1 MEEWR
6 DVPGYEG
13 IYEVSNTG
21 KVRTHKNKT
30 THSVKHGTR
39 KWKQRELKQKVSKDN
54 CRRVSLWKNKKE
66 KTWLVHRLVAMAF
79 LDKPEGKDYI
89 NHIDGNRAN
98 NCVENL
104 EWCDHKENNN
114 HAFDNRLIKTGREIV
129 LMDSVTRELHYFRSL
144 TKASEFLGQNQG
156 YLSSALKRGVTEI
169 EGFSIFVKGKVS

>member
-39 KWKQRELKQKVSKDN
+39 KWKQRELKQKVSKDD
-54 CRRVSLWKNKKE
+54 CRRVSLWKNKKD

-104 EWCDHKENNN
+104 EWCDHTENNN
-114 HAFDNRLIKTGREIV
+114 HAFDNRLIKTGKEVV
-129 LMDSVTRELHYFRSL
+129 LMDSATRELYYFRSL
-144 TKASEFLGQNQG
+144 SKASEFLGQNHG
-156 YLSSALKRGVTEI
+156 FLSGALKSGVTEI